1 MKIKILQFAGVLF
14 ATLLFSINSTAQ
26 TITTPRVASP
36 AAEITQT
43 VGISKI
49 TINYSRP
56 SVKEREIW
64 GKLVPYGFTNLGFG
78 TATASPWRAGANEN
92 TTITLSHDAKV
103 EGKDIKAGTY
113 GFHVAVM
120 ENGDAT
126 IIFSNNS
133 SSWGS
138 YFYNEEEDALRADVK
153 TSETAFTETLTYD
166 FTATG
171 KESTTVVLDWEK
183 KRIPFSVKFQTDDI
197 VLANAKDELR
207 GVAGFGWQGP
217 LSAANYVMQNNV
229 ELEQGLKWAKQAAGN
244 TENFQTL
251 FVKANLMK
259 MAGTSE
265 DIMPI
270 FDKAANKA
278 NKGQLN
284 YLGYQMMSKHKNMDK
299 AIEYFKLNAKRH
311 PKDANVFDSLGE
323 AYKTNGQNK
332 LAIKSLKQAIAL
344 NPTAATKQNSL
355 KLLKELGV
363 DVSDIASVD

>member
-1 MKIKILQFAGVLF
+1 MKIRILQFAGVLF
-14 ATLLFSINSTAQ
+14 ATLLFTAQSTAQ

-36 AAEITQT
+36 AAEVTQT
-43 VGISKI
+43 VGISKV

-92 TTITLSHDAKV
+92 TTITFSHDASI
-103 EGKDIKAGTY
+103 EGKPIKAGTY

-126 IIFSNNS
+126 IILSNNS

-138 YFYNEEEDALRADVK
+138 YFYQEEEDALRADVK
-153 TSETAFTETLTYD
+153 TKETSFTETLTYD
-166 FTATG
+166 FVATG
-171 KESTTVVLDWEK
+171 KETTTVVLDWEK
-183 KRIPFSVKFQTDDI
+183 KRIPFSVKFDTDEI

-207 GVAGFGWQGP
+207 GVTGFGWQGP
-217 LSAANYVMQNNV
+217 LSAANYTMQNNV
-229 ELEQGLKWAKQAAGN
+229 ALEQGMKWANQAAKN

-251 FVKANLMK
+251 FVKASIMK
-259 MAGTSE
+259 MAGTS
-265 DIMPI
+265 DDVVPI
-270 FDKAANKA
+270 FDKAALKA

-284 YLGYQMMSKHKNMDK
+284 YLAYQMMSQHKNMDK
-299 AIEYFKLNAKRH
+299 AIEYFKMNVKRN
-311 PKDANVFDSLGE
+311 PNDANVHDSLGE
-323 AYKTNGQNK
+323 AYKNNGQSK
-332 LAIKSLKQAIAL
+332 LAIKTLKQAIAL
-344 NPTAATKQNSL
+344 NPTPATKQNSI